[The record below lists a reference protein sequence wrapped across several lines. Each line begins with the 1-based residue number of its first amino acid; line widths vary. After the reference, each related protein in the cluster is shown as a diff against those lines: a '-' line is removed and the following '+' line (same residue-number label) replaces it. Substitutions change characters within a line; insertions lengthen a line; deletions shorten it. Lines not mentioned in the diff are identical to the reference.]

1 MIDTHAGA
9 VSGLRAPL
17 PWVVGVAASIAVGIA
32 VVQFP
37 LTLVASLAALVLV
50 AVVVIGATTARPRLL
65 VVVGAAV
72 YMAAF
77 HWVYVEWV
85 VPVYGYSG
93 LINRGADPASLA
105 AVTFA
110 AALPAVWLPIRLARP
125 SEVVLWF
132 LYLFGYIP
140 ASIIPIYIL
149 GPDLSAVLPFGVLLL
164 IGFAALGLMQR
175 IPRTAPSWSGLRE
188 RSFERLILIIG
199 LGSIAYLVA
208 FFGMPDAG
216 AGLRD
221 RLRRTG

>member
-1 MIDTHAGA
+1 
-9 VSGLRAPL
+9 
-17 PWVVGVAASIAVGIA
+17 
-32 VVQFP
+32 
-37 LTLVASLAALVLV
+37 
-50 AVVVIGATTARPRLL
+50 
-65 VVVGAAV
+65 
-72 YMAAF
+72 MAAF

-175 IPRTAPSWSGLRE
+175 IPRTAPSWSGLGSD
-188 RSFERLILIIG
+188 RSSVSSSSSAWDRSRIWWRSS
-199 LGSIAYLVA
+199 GS
-208 FFGMPDAG
+208 
-216 AGLRD
+216 
-221 RLRRTG
+221 RRRCRTS